1 VSCLKKG
8 ELKDDSTSNL
18 YKSFIKWVERNR
30 EGKVESAITQTAFG
44 LMLTN
49 SKECGD
55 YNISKNIGNK
65 EHTRDGNIMKWN
77 VEGLIQGLK
86 EIHLLDE
93 DFDSRISVRTF
104 TPSLSPL
111 SPNP

>member
-1 VSCLKKG
+1 MT
-8 ELKDDSTSNL
+8 TSNL

-65 EHTRDGNIMKWN
+65 EHTRDGIIMKWN
-77 VEGLIQGLK
+77 V
-86 EIHLLDE
+86 
-93 DFDSRISVRTF
+93 
-104 TPSLSPL
+104 
-111 SPNP
+111 